1 MANPFPFTAGQ
12 VLTAAQMNGIGE
24 AMTAYTPTVANFTTG
39 NGTVTGRFT
48 RINKMIFATV
58 KITLGSTSAITGSIT
73 ITNPV
78 TGTAGSGSLISGGGF
93 YFDSSTSET
102 YVGFCLQGTTAIT
115 PFITFAGATYATRS
129 LINATIP
136 VVFGSGDLIN
146 YSFCYEAA

>member
-1 MANPFPFTAGQ
+1 M
-12 VLTAAQMNGIGE
+12 LEAAQLNGIGE

-39 NGTVTGRFT
+39 NGTITGSFT

-58 KITLGSTSAITGSIT
+58 KITLGSTSAITGNIT

-78 TGTAGSGSLISGGGF
+78 TGTAGSGSLVSGGGF
-93 YFDSSTSET
+93 YFDASTSET

-115 PFITFAGATYATRS
+115 PFVTFTGASYATRG

-136 VVFGSGDLIN
+136 VAYGTGDLIN
-146 YSFCYEAA
+146 YQFIYEAA